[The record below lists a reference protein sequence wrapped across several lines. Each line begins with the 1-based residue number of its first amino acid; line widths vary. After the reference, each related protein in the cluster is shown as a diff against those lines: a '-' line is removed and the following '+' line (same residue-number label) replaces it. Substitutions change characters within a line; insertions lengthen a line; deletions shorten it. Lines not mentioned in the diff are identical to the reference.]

1 MSAEPPP
8 RVGRRTGGGAV
19 LPPRCH
25 LLAAS
30 DLSDV
35 HPRRGA
41 EGRRTARP
49 RLECAVSPVLV
60 GVGLAPGACCSLRG
74 PRGTEAVTRRS
85 AGEAPCLNVKFDLG
99 GEATLTAKQTRYFW
113 TSL

>member
-1 MSAEPPP
+1 M
-8 RVGRRTGGGAV
+8 GGGAV

-25 LLAAS
+25 PLAAS

-74 PRGTEAVTRRS
+74 PRRRGS
-85 AGEAPCLNVKFDLG
+85 CHTPLWGEAPCLNVKFDLG

>member
-1 MSAEPPP
+1 MELTAQASPRPHSSVSAEPPP

-19 LPPRCH
+19 LPPHCH
-25 LLAAS
+25 PLAAS

-74 PRGTEAVTRRS
+74 PRRRGSCHTPLCGGGAVSERQVR
-85 AGEAPCLNVKFDLG
+85 PW
-99 GEATLTAKQTRYFW
+99 R
-113 TSL
+113 